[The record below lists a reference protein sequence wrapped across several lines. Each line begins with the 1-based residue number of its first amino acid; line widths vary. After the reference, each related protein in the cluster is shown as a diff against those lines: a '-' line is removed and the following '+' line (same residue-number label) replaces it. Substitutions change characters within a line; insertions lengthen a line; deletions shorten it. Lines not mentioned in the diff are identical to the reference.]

1 MGKRYVDYIQS
12 GRVIALAGG
21 SCKAGHHD
29 RQLGLSLHLHTVAKL
44 HQSFSHCGKA
54 MRDPCQNWG
63 KGGKDRHT
71 LSGFPG
77 LGM

>member
-1 MGKRYVDYIQS
+1 VRLPDRVHW
-12 GRVIALAGG
+12 GRASQRVGVSAM
-21 SCKAGHHD
+21 
-29 RQLGLSLHLHTVAKL
+29 RPTVANL
-44 HQSFSHCGKA
+44 HHSFSHCGKA